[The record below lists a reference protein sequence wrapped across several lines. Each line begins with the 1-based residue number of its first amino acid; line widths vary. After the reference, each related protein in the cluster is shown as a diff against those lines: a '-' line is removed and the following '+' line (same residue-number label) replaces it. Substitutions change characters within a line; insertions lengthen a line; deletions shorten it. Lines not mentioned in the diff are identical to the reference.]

1 MKSQLF
7 NMDNFL
13 DFEERRKQ
21 RKDQGFLLNCEDRL
35 IVSKKGR
42 IFLNHI
48 LQMIVV

>member
-21 RKDQGFLLNCEDRL
+21 RKDQGFLLNLDINFNLCGLD
-35 IVSKKGR
+35 
-42 IFLNHI
+42 N
-48 LQMIVV
+48 